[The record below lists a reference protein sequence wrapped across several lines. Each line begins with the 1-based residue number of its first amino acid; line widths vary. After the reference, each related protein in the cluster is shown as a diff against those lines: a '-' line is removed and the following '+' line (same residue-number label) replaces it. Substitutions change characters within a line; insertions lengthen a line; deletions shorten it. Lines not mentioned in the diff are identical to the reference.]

1 MGLDTKIEWAS
12 AGLGRGATWNPVRA
26 RNRTN
31 GKQGWYCEKVSPACD
46 NCYAERQNIRTGASG
61 GTGIA
66 YKPGLRPAVEIYLDD
81 KAAWQPLRMGTA
93 RGIFVC
99 SMTDLFGP
107 FVPEMARIVV
117 MGNAVMCPGHRFL
130 LLTKRSAQM
139 RIWLEDWK
147 ARLEAANPWVNHPGL
162 GVARLVDLVDLAKLP
177 DVLPNVWCG
186 ATVEDQRR
194 ADERT
199 PELMA
204 TKTALRFFSCEPL
217 LGPIDMHGMSPDW
230 IIIGD
235 ESGVG
240 ARPTEDGWRRG
251 LIAQAEAAGVPVF
264 DKQRVVAGK
273 LQKLAPFDGKVRA
286 AYPQG
291 AGNGR

>member
-1 MGLDTKIEWAS
+1 M
-12 AGLGRGATWNPVRA
+12 RA

-117 MGNAVMCPGHRFL
+117 MANAALCQGHRFL

-147 ARLEAANPWVNHPGL
+147 ARLEAANPWANHPAGP
-162 GVARLVDLVDLAKLP
+162 ARLNELVDLAKLP
-177 DVLPNVWCG
+177 DSLPNVWCG

-194 ADERT
+194 ADERL
-199 PELMA
+199 PELLA
-204 TKTALRFFSCEPL
+204 TKAAVQFISYEPL
-217 LGPIDMHGMSPDW
+217 LGPIDMHGQMPNW

-235 ESGVG
+235 ESGLR
-240 ARPTEDGWRRG
+240 ARPTEDQWRRG

-286 AYPQG
+286 AFPED
-291 AGNGR
+291 R

>member
-93 RGIFVC
+93 RGIFCC
-99 SMTDLFGP
+99 SMTDLFAG
-107 FVPEMARIVV
+107 FVPDMARIVV
-117 MGNAVMCPGHRFL
+117 LANAALTPGHRYL
-130 LLTKRSAQM
+130 LLTKRSEAM
-139 RIWLEDWK
+139 RKWLEDWK
-147 ARLEAANPWVNHPGL
+147 ARLEAANPWVNHPAGP
-162 GVARLVDLVDLAKLP
+162 ARLNELVDLAALP
-177 DVLPNVWCG
+177 DVLPNLWCG
-186 ATVEDQRR
+186 ATIEDQRR
-194 ADERT
+194 ADERL
-199 PELMA
+199 PELLA
-204 TKTALRFFSCEPL
+204 TKAAVLFVSCEPL
-217 LGPIDMHGMSPDW
+217 LGPIDMHGQLPDW

-235 ESGVG
+235 ESGLR
-240 ARPTEDGWRRG
+240 ARPTDDGWRRQ
-251 LIAQAEAAGVPVF
+251 LIAQADAAGVPVF

-273 LQKLAPFDGKVRA
+273 LQKLAPFDGKIRA
-286 AYPQG
+286 AYPQRG
-291 AGNGR
+291 ADV